1 MPRAIRRRS
10 GCDES
15 AHIDNSVAREISM
28 QREKSGGLQEAARN
42 TAGRQNEGDHV
53 DLPAIGSKLGLFL
66 VPALSSTCRAA
77 MISANFESRS
87 SPTHRPVVRCAAYH
101 STTATRNGNCSR
113 SNVSNEGWKLQ
124 PEPWPRG
131 VGSLGSRPHVAA
143 QSLPLAPQH
152 EGHEKLVQ
160 RGGKWCRDSRGS
172 AVPDNRISH
181 GRRRSHPNSL
191 AACARLA
198 SVLHASRSDLCWSKR
213 RKHGFEVKH
222 GWPGLF
228 LAFWGVFGLD
238 LVKQESST
246 EPVEPGSEP
255 CL

>member
-28 QREKSGGLQEAARN
+28 QREKSGGSARGEELDAAGN
-42 TAGRQNEGDHV
+42 ADGRQNEGDRV
-53 DLPAIGSKLGLFL
+53 DLPAIGSKLELFL

-87 SPTHRPVVRCAAYH
+87 SPTHRPVVRCAASQ

-124 PEPWPRG
+124 PGPWPRG

-143 QSLPLAPQH
+143 QSLPLAPQL

-172 AVPDNRISH
+172 AVPDNNEDFSH
-181 GRRRSHPNSL
+181 GRRRAHPNSL
-191 AACARLA
+191 AARARLA
-198 SVLHASRSDLCWSKR
+198 SVMHDSRSDLCVLVEEKNT
-213 RKHGFEVKH
+213 
-222 GWPGLF
+222 
-228 LAFWGVFGLD
+228 D
-238 LVKQESST
+238 LR
-246 EPVEPGSEP
+246 
-255 CL
+255 